1 MNSIFLSVS
10 LFVVNLTSFQACFLG
25 HLIFSRI
32 YIPHCISWQMRTLSW
47 TFWWV
52 LIKYYHTISSV
63 AQSYLTLCDPWTAA
77 RQASL
82 SITNSRSL
90 LKLMSIESVM
100 PSSHP
105 SSVVPFSHLQSF
117 PASGSFQVSQS
128 FTSGGQS
135 ITPTEH
141 DFVLNWPRVRQP
153 HTVYCFPISSL
164 SSREWN

>member
-32 YIPHCISWQMRTLSW
+32 YIPHCISWQMRTLTW

-82 SITNSRSL
+82 SITNSQSL

-100 PSSHP
+100 SSNHLILCRPLLLLPSIFPSVSLFQWVSSSHH
-105 SSVVPFSHLQSF
+105 VAKVLEFWLQHQC
-117 PASGSFQVSQS
+117 FQWI
-128 FTSGGQS
+128 FRT
-135 ITPTEH
+135 
-141 DFVLNWPRVRQP
+141 DFV
-153 HTVYCFPISSL
+153 
-164 SSREWN
+164 

>member
-1 MNSIFLSVS
+1 MSLWACVYDLLETETCLFASQEPVISYSLWCLSV
-10 LFVVNLTSFQACFLG
+10 
-25 HLIFSRI
+25 
-32 YIPHCISWQMRTLSW
+32 
-47 TFWWV
+47 V
-52 LIKYYHTISSV
+52 LHSPWYRFSSV
-63 AQSYLTLCDPWTAA
+63 QSHSVMSDFATPWTAEH
-77 RQASL
+77 QASL

-117 PASGSFQVSQS
+117 PASGSFQMSQS
-128 FTSGGQS
+128 FASGGQS

-164 SSREWN
+164 SSRDWN